1 MQLPDEEV
9 SHQRRRRWSSLAHL
23 SIIAALVLAAFVP
36 LLPTAAEEGVGPG
49 FPPPEKEAGK
59 HETGKGPECKGT
71 ACKDQSDPNGS
82 SKGSR
87 DTPPGPLSNWSL
99 QLYLEPRD
107 LFGNPSW
114 INPSSDAPSG
124 NRYPVQ
130 VTIDDGVSPTTVTTW
145 CNYGP
150 RPGWCDP
157 IGPFSGLPRTVTID
171 PPGLL
176 TDSWRVISG
185 PGTYDASDLA
195 ACGNPCQIP
204 IILQLEDLAI
214 YLQKFWY
221 GPELPSAG
229 ATYTLETGMG
239 TFTLTCPADAP
250 DEECLPYPLIL
261 EDWIDLAPPD
271 RRITLNEDI
280 LPADWV
286 AVEEYG
292 LGSWDGSEPPR
303 AGDCYYDFGPGD
315 RWRLCGNALYIETVN
330 LNTRDPQPPAA
341 RAFFVLEFRKA
352 WIGPSLP
359 TSGATIQVTFWPEG
373 HWLHQTRT
381 FTCPGSA
388 PSEVC
393 FQMNFPGPLRD
404 SELAD
409 FVMSITEVGGPPG
422 WTPGGA
428 FGSYDV
434 LGLLGLLGCDGFD
447 CGELPPACRLS
458 PKEPEA
464 PPICTIDLTN
474 TLNASGDDGGGSGG
488 DDGGGSSGGGG
499 SGSSSGGGG
508 GTSSD
513 GTQAHDP
520 AAQNLE
526 YADQAT
532 GQERLTD
539 TRASNQSVPQVL
551 PRTGRQ
557 WSPAWWIALLA
568 AALPVAAGLAL
579 RPSRLRQRR

>member
-1 MQLPDEEV
+1 
-9 SHQRRRRWSSLAHL
+9 
-23 SIIAALVLAAFVP
+23 VLAAFVP

-49 FPPPEKEAGK
+49 FPPPEKKAEK
-59 HETGKGPECKGT
+59 HETDIGPDCKGT
-71 ACKDQSDPNGS
+71 ECKDQSDPNGS
-82 SKGSR
+82 PKGSR
-87 DTPPGPLSNWSL
+87 DTPPGPLSRWDL
-99 QLYLEPRD
+99 LLYLEPRD

-114 INPSSDAPSG
+114 IAPSSDAPSG
-124 NRYPVQ
+124 GRYPVQ

-150 RPGWCDP
+150 APGWCDWISVP
-157 IGPFSGLPRTVTID
+157 GSAQTITID

-176 TDSWRVISG
+176 ADSWRVISG
-185 PGTYDASDLA
+185 PGTYYASDLL

-204 IILQLEDLAI
+204 IVLRLKDLEIHLR
-214 YLQKFWY
+214 KFWY

-229 ATYTLETGMG
+229 ATYTLETSMG
-239 TFTLTCPADAP
+239 TFTLTCPAD
-250 DEECLPYPLIL
+250 DHNEYCLPFPLVL
-261 EDWIDLAPPD
+261 EDWIDLDPAD
-271 RRITLNEDI
+271 RWITLNEET

-286 AVEEYG
+286 AVAEYG

-303 AGDCYYDFGPGD
+303 VGTGYYFGPGD
-315 RWRLCGNALYIETVN
+315 RWFLYGNALYIRTVN
-330 LNTRDPQPPAA
+330 LNTRDPQPPAGE
-341 RAFFVLEFRKA
+341 FFVLEFRKA
-352 WIGPSLP
+352 WLGPSLP
-359 TSGATIQVTFWPEG
+359 TSGATIQVTFWPAG

-393 FQMNFPGPLRD
+393 FQMNFPRPLAD
-404 SELAD
+404 NDLAD

-428 FGSYDV
+428 FGSYDF
-434 LGLLGLLGCDGFD
+434 LGLFELLGCDGFA
-447 CGELPPACRLS
+447 CGELPPACRWPS
-458 PKEPEA
+458 KDREG

-474 TLNASGDDGGGSGG
+474 TLNASGG
-488 DDGGGSSGGGG
+488 GGGSSGGASGGSGGGGG
-499 SGSSSGGGG
+499 SGSSSGRGGGGGSSSGRGG

-526 YADQAT
+526 YADQTT

-568 AALPVAAGLAL
+568 ASLAVAAGLAL

>member
-1 MQLPDEEV
+1 
-9 SHQRRRRWSSLAHL
+9 
-23 SIIAALVLAAFVP
+23 
-36 LLPTAAEEGVGPG
+36 
-49 FPPPEKEAGK
+49 
-59 HETGKGPECKGT
+59 GPECKGT

-82 SKGSR
+82 TKGSR
-87 DTPPGPLSNWSL
+87 DTPPGPLSRWDL
-99 QLYLEPRD
+99 KLYLEPRD
-107 LFGNPSW
+107 VFGNPSW
-114 INPSSDAPSG
+114 INPSSDPSS
-124 NRYPVQ
+124 RYPVQ

-145 CNYGP
+145 CNYGGP
-150 RPGWCDP
+150 VGWCDW
-157 IGPFSGLPRTVTID
+157 IGPFSGLPLTVTID

-185 PGTYDASDLA
+185 PGTYSASDLA
-195 ACGNPCQIP
+195 ACGNPCYFP
-204 IILQLEDLAI
+204 IVLQLKDLEI
-214 YLQKFWY
+214 HLRKFWY
-221 GPELPSAG
+221 GPELPSTG

-239 TFTLTCPADAP
+239 IFTLTCPADAP
-250 DEECLPYPLIL
+250 EEECLPYPLIL
-261 EDWIDLAPPD
+261 EDWIDLDPD
-271 RRITLNEDI
+271 DRWITLNEVT

-292 LGSWDGSEPPR
+292 LGSWDGSEPPG
-303 AGDCYYDFGPGD
+303 AGYCYNFGPGD
-315 RWRLCGNALYIETVN
+315 RWILCGNALEIRTVN
-330 LNTRDPQPPAA
+330 LNTRDPQPPAGE
-341 RAFFVLEFRKA
+341 FFVLEFRKA

-359 TSGATIQVTFWPEG
+359 TSGATIQVTFWPED

-393 FQMNFPGPLRD
+393 FQMNFPRPLED
-404 SELAD
+404 SDFAD

-428 FGSYDV
+428 FGSYDF
-434 LGLLGLLGCDGFD
+434 LGLLELLGCDGFD
-447 CGELPPACRLS
+447 CGDLPPACGWPS
-458 PKEPEA
+458 KEPEG

-474 TLNASGDDGGGSGG
+474 TLNASGG
-488 DDGGGSSGGGG
+488 GGGSSSGRGGGA
-499 SGSSSGGGG
+499 
-508 GTSSD
+508 SSD
-513 GTQAHDP
+513 GTQGHDP

-526 YADQAT
+526 YADQTT

>member
-1 MQLPDEEV
+1 
-9 SHQRRRRWSSLAHL
+9 
-23 SIIAALVLAAFVP
+23 
-36 LLPTAAEEGVGPG
+36 
-49 FPPPEKEAGK
+49 
-59 HETGKGPECKGT
+59 
-71 ACKDQSDPNGS
+71 
-82 SKGSR
+82 
-87 DTPPGPLSNWSL
+87 
-99 QLYLEPRD
+99 
-107 LFGNPSW
+107 
-114 INPSSDAPSG
+114 
-124 NRYPVQ
+124 
-130 VTIDDGVSPTTVTTW
+130 
-145 CNYGP
+145 
-150 RPGWCDP
+150 
-157 IGPFSGLPRTVTID
+157 
-171 PPGLL
+171 LL

-185 PGTYDASDLA
+185 PGTYYASDLL

-204 IILQLEDLAI
+204 IVLQLEDLEI
-214 YLQKFWY
+214 HLQKFWY
-221 GPELPSAG
+221 GPALPSTG
-229 ATYTLETGMG
+229 ATYTLRIGLG
-239 TFTLTCPADAP
+239 TFTLTCAADDH
-250 DEECLPYPLIL
+250 DEACSPYPLVL
-261 EDWIDLAPPD
+261 EDWIDLDPD
-271 RRITLNEDI
+271 DRWITLNEVT

-303 AGDCYYDFGPGD
+303 AGLCYYFGPDD

-341 RAFFVLEFRKA
+341 ESEFFVLEFRKA
-352 WIGPSLP
+352 WIGPSRP
-359 TSGATIQVTFWPEG
+359 TSGATIQVTFWPAG

-393 FQMNFPGPLRD
+393 FRMNFPVPFEGSD
-404 SELAD
+404 FAD
-409 FVMSITEVGGPPG
+409 FVMSITEVGGPTG

-428 FGSYDV
+428 FGSYDF
-434 LGLLGLLGCDGFD
+434 LGLLELLGCDGFD
-447 CGELPPACRLS
+447 CGDLPPACRLPS
-458 PKEPEA
+458 KDDPPL
-464 PPICTIDLTN
+464 PICTIDLTN
-474 TLNASGDDGGGSGG
+474 TLNASGGGGGSSGG
-488 DDGGGSSGGGG
+488 GGGGSNSGGGG
-499 SGSSSGGGG
+499 SGSSSGGSG

-532 GQERLTD
+532 GQERLVD

-568 AALPVAAGLAL
+568 ASLAVAAGLAL

>member
-1 MQLPDEEV
+1 MQRL
-9 SHQRRRRWSSLAHL
+9 RRWSSLAHL

-59 HETGKGPECKGT
+59 HETGQGTECKGT
-71 ACKDQSDPNGS
+71 ACTDQSDPNDFPKGS
-82 SKGSR
+82 S
-87 DTPPGPLSNWSL
+87 DPPPGPLSNWYL

-107 LFGNPSW
+107 LFGNPYQ
-114 INPSSDAPSG
+114 IEPSSDPSS
-124 NRYPVQ
+124 RYPVQ
-130 VTIDDGVSPTTVTTW
+130 VTIDDGTTVTTW
-145 CNYGP
+145 CNSGP
-150 RPGWCDP
+150 APGWCDL
-157 IGPFSGLPRTVTID
+157 IGPFSGLPLTVTID

-176 TDSWRVISG
+176 ADSWRVMSG
-185 PGTYDASDLA
+185 PGTYNASDLLV
-195 ACGNPCQIP
+195 CGNPCQIP
-204 IILQLEDLAI
+204 IVLQREDLAI
-214 YLQKFWY
+214 YLRKFWY
-221 GPELPSAG
+221 GPELPSTG
-229 ATYTLETGMG
+229 ATYTLRIGLG
-239 TFTLTCPADAP
+239 TFTLTCPADDH
-250 DEECLPYPLIL
+250 DEACSPYPLVL
-261 EDWIDLAPPD
+261 EDWIDLDPD
-271 RRITLNEDI
+271 DRGITLNEVT

-286 AVEEYG
+286 AVAEYG
-292 LGSWDGSEPPR
+292 LGSWDGSEPPG
-303 AGDCYYDFGPGD
+303 AGGYCYSYFGPDD
-315 RWRLCGNALYIETVN
+315 RWLLCGNALSIRTVN
-330 LNTRDPQPPAA
+330 LNTRDPQPPAGE
-341 RAFFVLEFRKA
+341 FFVLEFRKA
-352 WIGPSLP
+352 WLGPSLP
-359 TSGATIQVTFWPEG
+359 TSGATIQVTFWPAG

-393 FQMNFPGPLRD
+393 FRMNFPGPF
-404 SELAD
+404 EENEFAD

-428 FGSYDV
+428 FGSYDF
-434 LGLLGLLGCDGFD
+434 LGLLELLGCDGFD
-447 CGELPPACRLS
+447 CGDLPPACRLS

-474 TLNASGDDGGGSGG
+474 TLNASGGGG
-488 DDGGGSSGGGG
+488 
-499 SGSSSGGGG
+499 GSSSGGGG

-526 YADQAT
+526 YADQTT

-551 PRTGRQ
+551 PRTRRQ

-568 AALPVAAGLAL
+568 ASLAVAAGLAL